1 MSTVHTSPA
10 AADPASHD
18 PSPDRAEGFA
28 RSEDDEAG
36 LRHER
41 HLAILQELTA
51 IGMDIARAVR
61 CQAMEAAKPAV
72 DGWVA
77 PPEGPRDFT
86 ALFACISRAVRLTV
100 AFEAKLAEERRQ
112 WLRSSETERA
122 AARAE
127 AARCRAA
134 NETRRRA
141 LKKAKVERIAKQGIE
156 SRTKDLQERY
166 DLGRGLSERLREY
179 ERYDELGNRPIGEIL
194 ARIFMDLGI
203 RPDWQRWEREDWA
216 LEEARTRV
224 QSSPYGRC
232 WPPETEAD
240 PAEPADIET
249 AGRDPPV

>member
-1 MSTVHTSPA
+1 MSTVHTSSA
-10 AADPASHD
+10 SADPAAPD
-18 PSPDRAEGFA
+18 PSPDRAGSCG
-28 RSEDDEAG
+28 RSGDDEAG
-36 LRHER
+36 VQHER

-61 CQAMEAAKPAV
+61 CQAMEAAKPAP

-77 PPEGPRDFT
+77 PPERDRDFT

-100 AFEAKLAEERRQ
+100 ALEAKLAEERRQ
-112 WLRSSETERA
+112 FLESTETQRA

-134 NETRRRA
+134 AETRRRA

-156 SRTKDLQERY
+156 GATKDLQERY
-166 DLGRGLSERLREY
+166 NLGNGLSERLRDY

-194 ARIFMDLGI
+194 ARIFRDLGL
-203 RPDWQRWEREDWA
+203 RPDWQRWEREEWA

-224 QSSPYGRC
+224 QTSPYGRC

-240 PAEPADIET
+240 EPEPPDIET
-249 AGRDPPV
+249 TGRGPP